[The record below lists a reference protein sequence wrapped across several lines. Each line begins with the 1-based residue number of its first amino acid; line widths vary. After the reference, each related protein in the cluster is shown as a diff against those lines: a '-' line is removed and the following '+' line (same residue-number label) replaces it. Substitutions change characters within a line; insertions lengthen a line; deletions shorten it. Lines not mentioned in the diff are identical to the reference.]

1 MGQMFVKMTGSFPLT
16 LALMGLV
23 LVGGCNHGPKMVQVK
38 GTVHNKDGSVPKA
51 GVAVV
56 RFEPTL
62 DSKAEI
68 RKGASGSIQSDG
80 SFEVWT
86 RKPGDGIYVGQ
97 YDVTFAIQKG
107 VMDSTPMVQPMYTS
121 KATTPYKN
129 ITIDQDKSDFK
140 FQVEPLTG
148 AGG

>member
-1 MGQMFVKMTGSFPLT
+1 MFVKMTGPFPWVLVLMC
-16 LALMGLV
+16 LA
-23 LVGGCNHGPKMVQVK
+23 LVGGCNHGPKMVHVK
-38 GTVHNKDGSVPKA
+38 GTVLNKDGSVPKA

-56 RFEPTL
+56 RFEPTP
-62 DSKAEI
+62 DSTAEI
-68 RKGASGSIQSDG
+68 RKGATGSIERDG

-107 VMDSTPMVQPMYTS
+107 PMDSTPMVQPMYTT

-140 FQVEPLTG
+140 FEVVPLSG

>member
-1 MGQMFVKMTGSFPLT
+1 MGQMCLKMTRSFPW
-16 LALMGLV
+16 ALV
-23 LVGGCNHGPKMVQVK
+23 LMCLVGVGGCNRGPKMVHVK
-38 GTVHNKDGSVPKA
+38 GIVLNKDGSVPKA

-56 RFEPTL
+56 RFEPTV
-62 DSKAEI
+62 DSTAEI
-68 RKGASGSIQSDG
+68 RKGAAGSIQSDG

-107 VMDSTPMVQPMYTS
+107 PMDSTPLVQAMYTS

-129 ITIDQDKSDFK
+129 ITIDEDKSDFK
-140 FQVEPLTG
+140 FEVEPLAR